1 MTGATD
7 AFEDGLLAHLNQ
19 FTSAPFLFVGSGFSL
34 RYAESDNWTQLLERM
49 AGLAGKPYA
58 YYSSSAN
65 GDPLQTATLIA
76 EDLRERWWS
85 APEFAESREA
95 FPHPSGRESPFK
107 YEVAKSLEGIASR
120 LPNVGPLNDELEA
133 LRVAT
138 VEGIITTNFDELL
151 EYVFPDFVPY
161 VGQDELLFKD
171 PKGVAEIYKIHG
183 SAAQPESLVITSSDF
198 ERFRP
203 RNPYLA
209 AKLLTIFVEHP
220 VIFVGYSLSDPN
232 VRSIITSIASVLTN
246 DNIHQLEN
254 RLIFLNWDPDASAP
268 TVAPSTFALDDTS
281 IPIRLIT
288 APDFLSTFRVLGQ
301 LHRRFPA
308 KILRH
313 LKHEVYELARTSEP
327 SKTIVVSDL
336 ESDTN
341 LDQVDVVIG
350 VGVSKRLQDKGVTG
364 LTRRDLILDVLEP
377 KIELRNYPQIVTDVL
392 PSLAHQRTHTPIHQ
406 WLRGAGLLDEKGDVV
421 PDADVSSGIR
431 ARLRLGIATLR
442 PNGYFGQRAHR
453 LLQEHPDFEC
463 LVEHLPPEDAL
474 LAIPFLDPDSVSHSA
489 LQTYLLD
496 HQHLYSGGTIDAS
509 TKWIKCVFYYD
520 YLVNKKAVG
529 DRWTAKTN
537 AARGRRKEKTS
548 GMQARRRG

>member
-1 MTGATD
+1 MTEATD
-7 AFEDGLLAHLNQ
+7 TFEAGLLEHLNQ
-19 FTSAPFLFVGSGFSL
+19 FASAPFLFVGSGFSL
-34 RYAESDNWTQLLERM
+34 RYAESDNWAQLLERM

-58 YYSSSAN
+58 YYSSSAD

-76 EDLRERWWS
+76 EDLRERWWT
-85 APEFAESREA
+85 APEFAESRDA
-95 FPHPSGRESPFK
+95 FPAPAGRESPFK
-107 YEVAKSLEGIASR
+107 YEVAKSLGDIASR
-120 LPNVGPLNDELEA
+120 LPDVGPLNDELEA

-138 VEGIITTNFDELL
+138 IEGIITTNFDEIL

-183 SAAQPESLVITSSDF
+183 SAAQPESLVITSADF

-254 RLIFLNWDPDASAP
+254 RLIFLNWDPDASEP
-268 TVAPSTFALDDTS
+268 TVAPSTFALNETS

-327 SKTIVVSDL
+327 SKTVVVSDL

-350 VGVSKRLQDKGVTG
+350 VGVSKRLKDKGVTG
-364 LTRRDLILDVLEP
+364 LTRRDLMLDVLEP
-377 KIELRNYPQIVTDVL
+377 KIELENYPQIVTDVL

-406 WLRGAGLLDEKGDVV
+406 WLRGANLLDENGDLVS
-421 PDADVSSGIR
+421 DADVAPGIR
-431 ARLRLGIATLR
+431 ARLRLGLQTLR
-442 PNGYFGQRAHR
+442 PNGYFGERAHR
-453 LLQEHPDFEC
+453 LLAEHSDFDC
-463 LVEHLPPEDAL
+463 LVDHLSPGDAL
-474 LAIPFLDPDSVSHSA
+474 LAIPFLDPATVDSSK

-496 HQHLYSGGTIDAS
+496 HQNLFSGGTIDAS
-509 TKWIKCVFYYD
+509 TKWIKGVFFYD
-520 YLVNKKAVG
+520 YLMNKQPTA
-529 DRWTAKTN
+529 DRWNERAS
-537 AARGRRKEKTS
+537 AGRGRRSE
-548 GMQARRRG
+548 RRRARQTRHQS

>member
-1 MTGATD
+1 MLSTSVARHADAANAFTTAMQLRAGHTLSLEDRRDPPMTDTAD
-7 AFEDGLLAHLNQ
+7 AFSAGLLEHLNK

-34 RYAESDNWTQLLERM
+34 RYAESDNWAQLLQRM

-58 YYSSSAN
+58 YYSSSAD
-65 GDPLQTATLIA
+65 GDPLQTASLIA
-76 EDLRERWWS
+76 EDLRERWWTD
-85 APEFAESREA
+85 PEFVESRAA
-95 FPHPSGRESPFK
+95 FPSPAGRESPFK
-107 YEVAKSLEGIASR
+107 YEVAKSLEDIVSR
-120 LPNVGPLNDELEA
+120 LPDVGPLNDELEA

-138 VEGIITTNFDELL
+138 IEGIITTNFDEIL

-183 SAAQPESLVITSSDF
+183 SAAQPESLVITAADF

-254 RLIFLNWDPDASAP
+254 RLIFLNWDPKATESS
-268 TVAPSTFALDDTS
+268 VAPSTFALDETS

-327 SKTIVVSDL
+327 SKTVVVSDL

-350 VGVSKRLQDKGVTG
+350 VGVSKRLQDKGVTAHPSRSH
-364 LTRRDLILDVLEP
+364 LRRPRPQDRAS
-377 KIELRNYPQIVTDVL
+377 ELPADRYGRAPVARASAHAHAH
-392 PSLAHQRTHTPIHQ
+392 PSMAPGCGTP
-406 WLRGAGLLDEKGDVV
+406 RREGR
-421 PDADVSSGIR
+421 P
-431 ARLRLGIATLR
+431 RL
-442 PNGYFGQRAHR
+442 
-453 LLQEHPDFEC
+453 
-463 LVEHLPPEDAL
+463 
-474 LAIPFLDPDSVSHSA
+474 
-489 LQTYLLD
+489 
-496 HQHLYSGGTIDAS
+496 
-509 TKWIKCVFYYD
+509 
-520 YLVNKKAVG
+520 
-529 DRWTAKTN
+529 
-537 AARGRRKEKTS
+537 
-548 GMQARRRG
+548 

>member
-1 MTGATD
+1 MTDATD
-7 AFEDGLLAHLNQ
+7 AFSAGLLEHLNQ

-34 RYAESDNWTQLLERM
+34 RYAESDNWAQLLERM

-65 GDPLQTATLIA
+65 GDPLQTASLIA
-76 EDLRERWWS
+76 EDLRERWWTE
-85 APEFAESREA
+85 PEFAESRAA
-95 FPHPSGRESPFK
+95 FPSPAGRESPFK
-107 YEVAKSLEGIASR
+107 YEVAKSLEDIASR
-120 LPNVGPLNDELEA
+120 LPDVGPLNDELEA

-138 VEGIITTNFDELL
+138 IEGIITTNFDEIL

-183 SAAQPESLVITSSDF
+183 SAAQPESLVITASDF
-198 ERFRP
+198 DRFRP

-254 RLIFLNWDPDASAP
+254 RLIFLNWDPKASEP
-268 TVAPSTFALDDTS
+268 SVAPSTFALDDTS

-327 SKTIVVSDL
+327 SKTVVVSDL

-364 LTRRDLILDVLEP
+364 LTRRDLIFDVLDP

-392 PSLAHQRTHTPIHQ
+392 PSLAHQRMHTPIHQ
-406 WLRGAGLLDEKGDVV
+406 WLRGAALLDEKGDLV
-421 PDADVSSGIR
+421 PDADVASGIR
-431 ARLRLGIATLR
+431 ARLRLGIQTLR
-442 PNGYFGQRAHR
+442 PDGYFGKRAHR
-453 LLQEHPDFEC
+453 LLDEHPDFDC
-463 LVEHLPPEDAL
+463 LVAHLPPGDAL
-474 LAIPFLDPDSVSHSA
+474 LTIPFLDPETVDPAKLRS
-489 LQTYLLD
+489 YLLE
-496 HQHLYSGGTIDAS
+496 HQALYSEGAVDAS
-509 TKWIKCVFYYD
+509 TRWIKCVFYYD
-520 YLVNKKAVG
+520 SLMNRQPTAE
-529 DRWTAKTN
+529 RWTAKSPTT
-537 AARGRRKEKTS
+537 RGRRRDKQTTRHV
-548 GMQARRRG
+548 RRRS

>member
-1 MTGATD
+1 MTEPTD
-7 AFEDGLLAHLNQ
+7 AFEAGLLEHLNQ
-19 FTSAPFLFVGSGFSL
+19 FASAPFLFVGSGFSL
-34 RYAESDNWTQLLERM
+34 RYAESDNWAQLLERM
-49 AGLAGKPYA
+49 ARLAGKPYA
-58 YYSSSAN
+58 YYSSSAD

-76 EDLRERWWS
+76 EDLRERWWT
-85 APEFAESREA
+85 APEFAESRDA
-95 FPHPSGRESPFK
+95 FPSPAGRESPFK
-107 YEVAKSLEGIASR
+107 YEVAKSLDDIASR
-120 LPNVGPLNDELEA
+120 LPDVGPLNDELEA
-133 LRVAT
+133 LRAAT
-138 VEGIITTNFDELL
+138 VEGIITTNFDEIL

-183 SAAQPESLVITSSDF
+183 SAAQPESLVITSADF

-246 DNIHQLEN
+246 DNIQQLEN
-254 RLIFLNWDPDASAP
+254 RLIFLNWDPDAAEP

-313 LKHEVYELARTSEP
+313 LKQEVYELARTSEP
-327 SKTIVVSDL
+327 SKTVVVSDL

-350 VGVSKRLQDKGVTG
+350 VGVSTRLQDKGVTG
-364 LTRRDLILDVLEP
+364 LTRRDLIFDVLDP
-377 KIELRNYPQIVTDVL
+377 DLELRNYPQIVTDVL

-406 WLRGAGLLDEKGDVV
+406 WLRGAGLLDDNGDIV
-421 PDADVSSGIR
+421 PDADLATGIR
-431 ARLRLGIATLR
+431 ARFRLGLQPLR
-442 PNGYFGQRAHR
+442 PNGYFGKRAHR
-453 LLQEHPDFEC
+453 LLSEHPDFDC
-463 LVEHLPPEDAL
+463 LVTHLPPADAL
-474 LAIPFLDPDSVSHSA
+474 LTIPFLAPSSVDPSK
-489 LQTYLLD
+489 LREYLLE
-496 HQHLYSGGTIDAS
+496 HQRLYSEGAVDAS
-509 TKWIKCVFYYD
+509 TRWIKCVFLYD
-520 YLVNKKAVG
+520 YLMNKQPKA
-529 DRWTAKTN
+529 DRWKAK
-537 AARGRRKEKTS
+537 APAGRGRRNDRGRVKQT
-548 GMQARRRG
+548 RRQS